1 MPKPRRGNNLTKEIV
16 LSDAAIVRI
25 ADEVERR
32 IIKVL
37 LPEPAPTTDGP
48 KSHHIDL
55 DDLLT
60 PQRAAHLYGV
70 SDQTIYR
77 WIAQFDISE
86 CIAGTTL
93 VSRRK
98 LDAHLSHRR
107 RRSGS

>member
-1 MPKPRRGNNLTKEIV
+1 MPKPRRGDNLNKEIV
-16 LSDAAIVRI
+16 LSNAAIVRI
-25 ADEVERR
+25 ADELERR
-32 IIKVL
+32 LLKVL
-37 LPEPAPTTDGP
+37 LPEPAPAIDGP
-48 KSHHIDL
+48 KSHHIDQ

-60 PQRAAHLYGV
+60 PQRAAHLYRV

-98 LDAHLSHRR
+98 IEAHLARR
-107 RRSGS
+107 RGRSGS